1 MNRPLALV
9 AAIADNGVIGRD
21 NRLIWRLKS
30 DLRRFRDLTWGKP
43 MLMGRKTF
51 ASIGRPLPGRETLVL
66 TRDPAFT
73 AEGVHVAHGWDGAAE
88 TAEALAERMGASEVA
103 VVGGAEVYALA
114 LPHALRLYLTQ
125 VHAAPE
131 GDALFPVLR
140 PERVSRA
147 AANRPSGGSGRRA
160 SVHVPRPP
168 TVAGRL
174 GPLTITAAPGRS
186 ALTFKRGNPTWSA

>member
-21 NRLIWRLKS
+21 NKLIWRLKS

-73 AEGVHVAHGWDGAAE
+73 AEGVHVAHGWDEAAE
-88 TAEALAERMGASEVA
+88 TAEALAERMAHPRS
-103 VVGGAEVYALA
+103 
-114 LPHALRLYLTQ
+114 PWS
-125 VHAAPE
+125 AAQRFTP
-131 GDALFPVLR
+131 
-140 PERVSRA
+140 SRC
-147 AANRPSGGSGRRA
+147 RM
-160 SVHVPRPP
+160 
-168 TVAGRL
+168 
-174 GPLTITAAPGRS
+174 RS
-186 ALTFKRGNPTWSA
+186 AST